1 MSDAK
6 VANQK
11 ERVSKVRRKPERESV
26 LRSTFAASH
35 ATNTVQTSTFKASS
49 GPGGKPASSV
59 DKIAA
64 SKSRIAQNFTQIP
77 THTTQGIGG
86 LRPGVSIEDSPKVPL
101 GGVGAGMA
109 VDLGTAVSRQEDAAA
124 KTADIK
130 ITANNTVP
138 PAWFPHGAFRWHVGF
153 ATTGKNGWIV
163 QRVTNTYA
171 GEDSIGGAINNTT
184 VGVTPRYYEAWKVDG
199 GGAVSP
205 SNGSTNDMFERPDLS
220 TDPSFMDPS
229 TKGSF
234 SMSGEVYWTT
244 TDPATSGLAEEGVPD
259 AGILLAGLNKPA
271 DLGTSRL
278 SRFAEGSW
286 DSTADPPTHSGS
298 TL

>member
-1 MSDAK
+1 
-6 VANQK
+6 
-11 ERVSKVRRKPERESV
+11 
-26 LRSTFAASH
+26 
-35 ATNTVQTSTFKASS
+35 
-49 GPGGKPASSV
+49 
-59 DKIAA
+59 
-64 SKSRIAQNFTQIP
+64 
-77 THTTQGIGG
+77 
-86 LRPGVSIEDSPKVPL
+86 VSIEDRPKVPL